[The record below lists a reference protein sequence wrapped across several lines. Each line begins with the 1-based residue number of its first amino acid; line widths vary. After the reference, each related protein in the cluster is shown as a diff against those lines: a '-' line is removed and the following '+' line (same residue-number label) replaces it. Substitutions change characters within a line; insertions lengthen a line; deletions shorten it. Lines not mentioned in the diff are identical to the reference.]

1 MSESPPISEYRTSWY
16 GRLGYLIMAIAGST
30 MLALV
35 AFPFLPGPSG
45 PQLSIPWAVRVISG
59 LSLFLLGWL
68 LLLCLRRLL
77 GPGQRVAIYPR
88 GFIYQGLLGAV
99 RVLWADIDSY
109 WLGYGGRSPF
119 LFLYVRLKDGS
130 GNRRRKLKLD
140 VSGLNP
146 GAEQLTEEFLKR
158 TGLKPKPSTTY

>member
-1 MSESPPISEYRTSWY
+1 MSENSPIPEYRTSWY
-16 GRLGYLIMAIAGST
+16 GRFGYLIMATASSV
-30 MLALV
+30 MFAPMALL
-35 AFPFLPGPSG
+35 FLPGPFGS
-45 PQLSIPWAVRVISG
+45 QLSIPLAARVVAG

-77 GPGQRVAIYPR
+77 GPGRRVAIYPR
-88 GFIYQGLLGAV
+88 GFIYQGLFGAV

-130 GNRRRKLKLD
+130 GNRKRKFKLD